1 MRIHLDLFAD
11 VVVVA
16 QHLFEQHHPLL
27 QVKENMV
34 LHPGRHEVLE
44 AAVSLV
50 VVVLGQGHV
59 EVIKLLKIVSYLKNF
74 T

>member
-1 MRIHLDLFAD
+1 MIHLDLLAD

-16 QHLFEQHHPLL
+16 QHLVEQQRPLL

-34 LHPGRHEVLE
+34 SHLGRHEVLE

-50 VVVLGQGHV
+50 VVVLGQGQV
-59 EVIKLLKIVSYLKNF
+59 EVIKLLKIIS
-74 T
+74 